1 MTEPKVAIDRSWWL
15 TLALVVVL
23 AAGSAGYHLWRSQA
37 VASQTLT
44 VQSQLL
50 QRYLQDT
57 LQASTPIETVARGA
71 RFRLLVQQALLNSP
85 MLSRVELQGMSGE
98 SLLARGESAQ
108 GPPTLR
114 LAIVDRFAPRA
125 ELRLWHHPLEQQMG
139 AQSYAALGGL
149 FGLLVIALAWR
160 LRRSH
165 GPGQQSLL
173 WGAALTLVLLNGFYS
188 WQQRQVQQQLVIDD
202 LSQRLVQLQAGDI
215 RLLTGLESI
224 LDEARE
230 RLTGIDSLQLTRNA
244 SVLAASGT
252 PQPEDIVHQ
261 RQLAGSELG
270 LSWHY
275 DPRGYFASLFSSQWP
290 LVLVLLLASLLLQ
303 RSYRLKMDAGFKRP
317 GWRSLL
323 AQGVV
328 TSLSLLLLAY
338 VGYGET
344 LRTTEKIEKAQIES
358 QAQLAQTRIE
368 SALKAGIPL
377 TDLANLD
384 ALLRPTLLE
393 LSSVV
398 GVRVSHSSGQR
409 VYPPL
414 GMALN
419 DHGSLLELPL
429 QGRIGQ
435 QGRIEIWFAPDRI
448 EQSVQSLFKPIA
460 LVIVLLA
467 LISFALPRW
476 MTRPDVSLA
485 QAERRYFA
493 LAFSLVALMLLVIMS
508 GLYARSAQNQGEYL
522 AQSLQQRISAAT
534 SSGVPLSLLSGLDQL
549 LVEYKALNPQI
560 SQLDLSEGGQVLFSA
575 DAERKGQMLEIA
587 PFQILHQQQIANAF
601 TTLTLTLPVSTILEQ
616 VARALKNFAVLFI
629 ATWLAANLFSRLL
642 ARRSDPALSPQSRTL
657 ETLNPIFFLAI
668 IMESLHNAFLP
679 GLLKD
684 TAAMAQLGDSASS
697 LLFMVFFVAFAL
709 TLLPAGHLAER
720 YGARRMLLLG
730 AVLATIGA
738 SLLMLDTSLH
748 TIITAR
754 ALAGL
759 GQCMLLVSVQQL
771 ILANTD
777 DSNRTRGAA
786 IIVTNFNAS
795 FISGTALGSL
805 LINYL
810 GPQGVFG
817 IEAAVGLALISLVMI
832 LLPFVPPAVQNA
844 NGSSMRTVFADC
856 YRLLRFRPFRH
867 AMVWV
872 GLPTKATLTGIITFV
887 LPLVLAE
894 IGFVS
899 EDIGQVIMLYAVGV
913 LVASRYLSAWVDK
926 VGQPGRVI
934 GLASWVAVTAMLL
947 LVIGQWSLASLQ
959 AWWGYGIIVLSVL
972 LLGFAHGGINA
983 PIVSHMLHVVPDETA
998 SRQTTVTSYRFLERI
1013 GHVMGP
1019 FVCGQILVWLGYGT
1033 ESLIVLGALLFI
1045 AALWYSLGAVS
1056 RKVEA

>member
-44 VQSQLL
+44 LQSQLL
-50 QRYLQDT
+50 QRHLQSA
-57 LQASTPIETVARGA
+57 LQQSTAIETIAESPRMQ
-71 RFRLLVQQALLNSP
+71 LLVQQALLNSP
-85 MLSRVELQGMSGE
+85 MLSRVELQGMKGDL
-98 SLLARGESAQ
+98 LLARGVSAQ

-114 LAIVDRFAPRA
+114 LAVVDRFAPRA
-125 ELRLWHHPLEQQMG
+125 ELRLWQHPVEQQLG
-139 AQSYAALGGL
+139 LLAYAGLGGL
-149 FGLLVIALAWR
+149 FGLLTLLLAWR
-160 LRRSH
+160 LRHSH
-165 GPGQQSLL
+165 GLSQQSLL
-173 WGAALTLVLLNGFYS
+173 WGGALTLVLLNGFYS

-202 LSQRLVQLQAGDI
+202 LSQRLVQLQAEDI
-215 RLLTGLESI
+215 QLLSGLEPI
-224 LDEARE
+224 LADSRQ
-230 RLTGIDSLQLTRNA
+230 RLSDIDALQLTRNA
-244 SVLAASGT
+244 YVLAGSGA
-252 PQPEDIVHQ
+252 PQPGDIVQQ
-261 RQLAGSELG
+261 RLLPGSELG

-275 DPRGYFASLFSSQWP
+275 DPRRYFATLFSDQWP
-290 LVLVLLLASLLLQ
+290 LLLTLVVASLLLH
-303 RSYRLKMDAGFKRP
+303 RSYRQPVDEEFRRP
-317 GWRSLL
+317 GWSSLL

-344 LRTTEKIEKAQIES
+344 LRTTEKIERAHIES
-358 QAQLAQTRIE
+358 QAQLAQTQIE

-384 ALLRPTLLE
+384 TLLRPTLLE

-398 GVRVSHSSGQR
+398 GVRVSHISGQQ
-409 VYPPL
+409 VYPQM
-414 GMALN
+414 GMAMH
-419 DHGSLLELPL
+419 DRGSRLELAL
-429 QGRIGQ
+429 QGRISQ
-435 QGRIEIWFAPDRI
+435 EGRIEIWFAPDRI
-448 EQSVQSLFKPIA
+448 EQSVQTLFKPVA
-460 LVIVLLA
+460 LVIALLA

-476 MTRPDVSLA
+476 MTRPNVTLA

-534 SSGVPLSLLSGLDQL
+534 ASGVPLTLLSGLDPL

-560 SQLDLSEGGQVLFSA
+560 SQLDLSEGGEVIYSA
-575 DAERKGQMLEIA
+575 DPARKGAMLEVA

-601 TTLTLTLPVSTILEQ
+601 TTLTLTLPVSTVLEQ

-642 ARRSDPALSPQSRTL
+642 ARRSDMSLTAQSRTL

-720 YGARRMLLLG
+720 YGARRMLLVG
-730 AVLATIGA
+730 ALLATCGA
-738 SLLMLDTSLH
+738 SLLMVDTSLT
-748 TIITAR
+748 TIIVAR

-759 GQCMLLVSVQQL
+759 GQCLLLVSVQQL

-777 DSNRTRGAA
+777 DTNRTRGAA

-817 IEAAVGLALISLVMI
+817 IEAAVGLALISLVLI
-832 LLPFVPPAVQNA
+832 LA
-844 NGSSMRTVFADC
+844 N
-856 YRLLRFRPFRH
+856 L
-867 AMVWV
+867 
-872 GLPTKATLTGIITFV
+872 
-887 LPLVLAE
+887 
-894 IGFVS
+894 
-899 EDIGQVIMLYAVGV
+899 
-913 LVASRYLSAWVDK
+913 
-926 VGQPGRVI
+926 
-934 GLASWVAVTAMLL
+934 
-947 LVIGQWSLASLQ
+947 
-959 AWWGYGIIVLSVL
+959 
-972 LLGFAHGGINA
+972 
-983 PIVSHMLHVVPDETA
+983 
-998 SRQTTVTSYRFLERI
+998 
-1013 GHVMGP
+1013 
-1019 FVCGQILVWLGYGT
+1019 
-1033 ESLIVLGALLFI
+1033 
-1045 AALWYSLGAVS
+1045 
-1056 RKVEA
+1056 